1 LAQTGVNSPDTLKAG
16 GGWTFLPS
24 QGGGVG
30 RFYPYTQ
37 TRSPL
42 MDSDHPPSTRAPE
55 SGA

>member
-1 LAQTGVNSPDTLKAG
+1 LAQTGMNSPDTLKAG
-16 GGWTFLPS
+16 GGWTFIPS